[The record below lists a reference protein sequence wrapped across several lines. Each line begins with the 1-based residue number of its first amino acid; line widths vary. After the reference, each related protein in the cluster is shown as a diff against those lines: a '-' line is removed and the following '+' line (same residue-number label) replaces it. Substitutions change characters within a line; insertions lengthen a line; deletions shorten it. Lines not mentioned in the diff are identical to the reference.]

1 MWDMERGIW
10 EFIKGPDHRVVCFIK
25 QNKLEFK
32 QTSVKSIRPGMGC
45 WVILAESL
53 GEKRPYGGI
62 DYGEIYRYVCVVV
75 LGILPGGAIFL
86 CRVNKV
92 VINTAGFGIG

>member
-1 MWDMERGIW
+1 M
-10 EFIKGPDHRVVCFIK
+10 VCFIK

-32 QTSVKSIRPGMGC
+32 QTSVKSIRPGVGC

-62 DYGEIYRYVCVVV
+62 DYGEIYGYVWVVV

-92 VINTAGFGIG
+92 VMNTAGFGIG